1 MTARRNRDAPAE
13 PTRGRLVRGGAS
25 GRRLTRTIVLGAVA
39 VFLAIYW
46 LADQMGLDREELL
59 GYALTSLMLVG
70 VLVVLALAAAV
81 LLRLI
86 KRLLR

>member
-1 MTARRNRDAPAE
+1 VAPRPE
-13 PTRGRLVRGGAS
+13 PDRSRSRIVRSGATT
-25 GRRLTRTIVLGAVA
+25 RRLTRTIVLGAIV

-46 LADQMGLDREELL
+46 LADQMGLDRDELL

-70 VLVVLALAAAV
+70 VLVVLAVLGAA
-81 LLRLI
+81 LLRLL